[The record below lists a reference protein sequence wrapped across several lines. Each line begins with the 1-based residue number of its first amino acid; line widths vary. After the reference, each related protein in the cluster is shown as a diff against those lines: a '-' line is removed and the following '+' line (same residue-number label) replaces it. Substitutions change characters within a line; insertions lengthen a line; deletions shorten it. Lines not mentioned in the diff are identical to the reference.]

1 MIKPTIE
8 RLALIKYLS
17 RQAIEQSM
25 QPDPINGFSVLQF
38 HDCVEL
44 LLNLICETKNIK
56 VPQNFMDYWTEINKI
71 INPDLLSHQT
81 SMQKL
86 NKARV
91 GFKHHGIIPS
101 KTDIESFRVMTL
113 SFLTENYVKFFKIEY
128 EKVSLL
134 DLIENSRCKSH
145 LQEAEEALVNK
156 LVEECLKNLTKSFG
170 YLLHD
175 FESNKRD
182 NRYRSPFNFSDP
194 FRSLQNIPNKLDN
207 ESKRFLRN
215 VTDSISKIQDI
226 LRLLTIGI
234 DYKQYIKFSAFVP
247 EYGLTASDEIIPY
260 HINRK
265 TLSTEDFE
273 FCRNFIIN
281 TAFKLQESDFK
292 LDENN
297 YYG

>member
-17 RQAIEQSM
+17 HQATEQSI
-25 QPDPINGFSVLQF
+25 QPEPLNGLSVLQF
-38 HDCVEL
+38 HDSVEL
-44 LLNLICETKNIK
+44 FLNLLCETQNIK
-56 VPQNFMDYWTEINKI
+56 VPQNFMDYWTEINKK
-71 INPDLLSHQT
+71 NTPELLSHQT

-113 SFLTENYVKFFKIEY
+113 SFFTENYVKFFKLEY

-134 DLIENSRCKSH
+134 DLIENIKCKSH
-145 LQEAEEALVNK
+145 IQKAEEEFINK
-156 LVEECLKNLTKSFG
+156 SLEECLNNLSKSFG
-170 YLLHD
+170 YLLNA
-175 FESNKRD
+175 FESNKID
-182 NRYRSPFNFSDP
+182 NRYRSPFDFSDH
-194 FRSLQNIPNKLDN
+194 FRSSIPSNLDN
-207 ESKRFLRN
+207 ESKRYLKS
-215 VTDSISKIQDI
+215 VTNSISKIQEI

-234 DYKQYIKFSAFVP
+234 NYKQYVKFSAYVP
-247 EYGLTASDEIIPY
+247 GYSVTTSDEIIPHY
-260 HINRK
+260 VQRK
-265 TLSTEDFE
+265 TFSYEDFE
-273 FCRNFIIN
+273 FCKNFIID

-292 LDENN
+292 LDEND